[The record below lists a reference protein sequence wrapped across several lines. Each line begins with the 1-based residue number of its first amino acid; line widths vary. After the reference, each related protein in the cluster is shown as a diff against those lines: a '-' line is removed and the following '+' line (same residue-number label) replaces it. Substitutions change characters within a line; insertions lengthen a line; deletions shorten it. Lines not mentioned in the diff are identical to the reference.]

1 MKRLSDV
8 LNGLPPINFQ
18 SKKENLVQY
27 VTIKF
32 PDNKEALDII
42 LKFKKSPT
50 VTFPQDFPLSK
61 DFLETIYSIDSDEEL
76 LSALEKRL
84 QDQINMTNRDIE
96 TILHLFNQNSTYL
109 LSDLLSIQ
117 KVITEGNLDLNIK
130 DINEIEKLTIELQK
144 KLRVLQEDIRKSG

>member
-1 MKRLSDV
+1 MKKLSDV

-18 SKKENLVQY
+18 SKKENLIQY
-27 VTIKF
+27 VSIKF

-61 DFLETIYSIDSDEEL
+61 DFLETIYIIDSAEEL
-76 LSALEKRL
+76 MAALEKRL
-84 QDQINMTNRDIE
+84 QDQINMKNRDIE
-96 TILHLFNQNSTYL
+96 TTLHLFNQNSTYL

-130 DINEIEKLTIELQK
+130 DINEIEKLTVELQK
-144 KLRVLQEDIRKSG
+144 KLRMLEEDIRKSG

>member
-1 MKRLSDV
+1 MKKLSDV

-18 SKKENLVQY
+18 SKKENLIQY

-50 VTFPQDFPLSK
+50 VTFPHDFPLSK

-76 LSALEKRL
+76 LAALKKRF
-84 QDQINMTNRDIE
+84 QDQINMIKRDIE
-96 TILHLFNQNSTYL
+96 TILHLFNQNSSYV
-109 LSDLLSIQ
+109 LSDLVSIQ
-117 KVITEGNLDLNIK
+117 KIIEDGNLNLNK
-130 DINEIEKLTIELQK
+130 TDIDEIEKLILQLQK
-144 KLRVLQEDIRKSG
+144 KLKMTKEDI

>member
-1 MKRLSDV
+1 MKKLSDV

-42 LKFKKSPT
+42 VKFKKSPT
-50 VTFPQDFPLSK
+50 VTFPQDFPLSI

-84 QDQINMTNRDIE
+84 QDQLNMINRDIE

-130 DINEIEKLTIELQK
+130 DVNEIEKLTIELQK
-144 KLRVLQEDIRKSG
+144 KLRMLEEDIRKSG

>member
-76 LSALEKRL
+76 LSELEKRL